1 MTLPLMRLPLPL
13 LMTLGVLLASMTAAM
28 PQERRVPPPPAE
40 VRLSYAAV
48 VKRAAPA
55 VVNVYAARTVA
66 VRNPL
71 FEDPFFRR
79 FFGAPGMPGPNEQQ
93 QRSLGSGVLVDPVG
107 LVVTN
112 HHVIDG
118 ADQVKVSL
126 ADRREF
132 EAEIVLKD
140 ARSDLAVLRLKGNG
154 ERFPALEF
162 ADSDAL

>member
-1 MTLPLMRLPLPL
+1 M
-13 LMTLGVLLASMTAAM
+13 V
-28 PQERRVPPPPAE
+28 QQ
-40 VRLSYAAV
+40 
-48 VKRAAPA
+48 AAPA
-55 VVNVYAARTVA
+55 VVNVYAARTVTT
-66 VRNPL
+66 RNPL

-79 FFGAPGMPGPNEQQ
+79 FFGAPGMPGPSEQQ
-93 QRSLGSGVLVDPVG
+93 QRSLGSGVLVDPAG

-140 ARSDLAVLRLKGNG
+140 ARSDLAVLRLKAKASASPRSNSPIPT
-154 ERFPALEF
+154 RCRSAIWCSRSAIRSRSARP
-162 ADSDAL
+162 

>member
-1 MTLPLMRLPLPL
+1 MTLRVLSGPLAL
-13 LMTLGVLLASMTAAM
+13 VIVAACVAHAAA
-28 PQERRVPPPPAE
+28 QERRLPTSPGE

-48 VKRAAPA
+48 VKKAAPA

-93 QRSLGSGVLVDPVG
+93 QRSLGSGVLIDASG

-112 HHVIDG
+112 HHVIEG

-126 ADRREF
+126 
-132 EAEIVLKD
+132 
-140 ARSDLAVLRLKGNG
+140 
-154 ERFPALEF
+154 
-162 ADSDAL
+162 